1 MQLNHVFKTRDIVTK
16 NEKKLAKEKESK
28 TEGILDSESFLDQ
41 GFTRPKVNYIIF
53 REDRNLVRYYFY
65 YNKL

>member
-1 MQLNHVFKTRDIVTK
+1 MQLNHVFKTRDLVTK

-41 GFTRPKVNYIIF
+41 GFTRPKVNYITF
-53 REDRNLVRYYFY
+53 QSA
-65 YNKL
+65 